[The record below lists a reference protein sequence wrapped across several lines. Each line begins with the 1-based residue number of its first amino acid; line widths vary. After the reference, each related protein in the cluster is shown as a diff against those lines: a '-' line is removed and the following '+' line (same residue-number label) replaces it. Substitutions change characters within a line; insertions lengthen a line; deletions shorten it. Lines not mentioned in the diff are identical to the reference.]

1 MSISYP
7 SIPQQFA
14 AAADPGG
21 VKSLVDIAVEAC
33 VRHRHRLGEQ
43 EQWELNFWGCA
54 QWGVCCCKDCGVRC
68 GIDKMGVDSVQCNG

>member
-43 EQWELNFWGCA
+43 ECWSGLKWGCA
-54 QWGVCCCKDCGVRC
+54 
-68 GIDKMGVDSVQCNG
+68 